1 MFRAIGFV
9 IMLIALSKFFSQSF
23 EAFDDATSA
32 SFHAAESAAVFAQY
46 KIETQYYE

>member
-9 IMLIALSKFFSQSF
+9 IMLIALSRFFTQSF
-23 EAFDDATSA
+23 DAFDDAASA
-32 SFHAAESAAVFAQY
+32 SFRTAESAAVFAQH